1 MKNFENKQ
9 SLNFNPVSNRQTM
22 GHDFI
27 TGSSSQSVVEEKVAH
42 LSLQLNQI
50 IIKPYLQQALDYLKS
65 SKFDAINAYNKL
77 SDQIGNEVRIIS
89 QNIDELTNKINNCQ
103 ETINR
108 TQEIIRNKYS
118 NATEEEIASGALN
131 LEYEYNIVAEHYE
144 LSLQLTQE
152 ISKYKSRIENL
163 LSTQGLLDESS
174 VPAVNRIQLEV
185 DNLELLLHNLDSTDY
200 AEALAK
206 KQGRKNTVSKKDL
219 KKPALTGRQ
228 EALADYAQQLSANSM
243 VNINKLQKTPNVN
256 DMASYEDPNGLTINR
271 KKYPF
276 ESELETQTALVP
288 TAAGRRGKAM
298 MSPEEQAAM
307 NDMNAQMLL
316 NREEM
321 KMQKKL
327 YKQQLKLQKMQ
338 IRNNYQQKMNEYA
351 ANGMTDANGQPVA
364 TKNGN
369 FLGQVG
375 KLFKKTQP
383 TQGRFVNAEEEEAV
397 IARAKSE
404 LDNYS
409 DYLTNEMD
417 NQRAFGNEINAGRSI
432 KVIR

>member
-9 SLNFNPVSNRQTM
+9 PLNFNPVSNRQTM

-103 ETINR
+103 DTINR
-108 TQEIIRNKYS
+108 TQEIIRNKYA
-118 NATEEEIASGALN
+118 NASEEEISSGALN

-206 KQGRKNTVSKKDL
+206 KQGRRNTVSKKDL

-243 VNINKLQKTPNVN
+243 VNINQLQKGPNVGS
-256 DMASYEDPNGLTINR
+256 MVSYEDPNGLTINR

-276 ESELETQTALVP
+276 ENGLETT
-288 TAAGRRGKAM
+288 
-298 MSPEEQAAM
+298 SPEMMNGNAEQAAHL
-307 NDMNAQMLL
+307 NNLNNEILL

-321 KMQKKL
+321 RMQKKL
-327 YKQQLKLQKMQ
+327 YRQQLKLQKMQ
-338 IRNNYQQKMNEYA
+338 IRNNYQAKINEA
-351 ANGMTDANGQPVA
+351 ANEAASMGGEGAQKVSLKPVF
-364 TKNGN
+364 N
-369 FLGQVG
+369 
-375 KLFKKTQP
+375 KLFKKNLP
-383 TQGRFVNAEEEEAV
+383 IEGRFSNAEEEEAV

-409 DYLTNEMD
+409 EYLSNEMD
-417 NQRAFGNEINAGRSI
+417 NQRAFGNEINSGRSI